1 MKKFWLVFIN
11 EYKRHVL
18 RKRFIFAVL
27 SMPIFVAFICGIGFL
42 SVWIQ
47 YNFKPV
53 GYIAP
58 AGLLENAQAVPE
70 ESDQIF
76 HAVPFVQYTDEKAAS
91 ADLKTQKIQAY
102 FVISPDYIQTGEV
115 EYIKVTKTGSNVE
128 DDFSAFLQYN
138 LLRDKTK
145 EVAQRI
151 LDGTNLTVRSVD
163 GSKEMSVDNWMVIM
177 LPIIAGVLFLI
188 AVNISGGYLLQ
199 AVVEEKENRTM
210 EIVVTSVSPSQLMG
224 GKIIADMLVGLT
236 ELAIWMVFTVF
247 VIKLAPSL
255 LPIGQ
260 SAQINASSILL
271 IVAIYLP
278 AFIMIAA
285 AMGAVGAT
293 ATEAREA
300 QQVAGLFTL
309 PIVIPFWFI
318 TAIMF
323 NPTGQLA
330 TWLSIIP
337 ITAPIS
343 MPLRAVF
350 TTVPTWQILL
360 TIGLLDL
367 CAAFMVW
374 LSGRIFRIGML
385 QYGKRVSLKQI
396 FNGRTLLEGQK

>member
-1 MKKFWLVFIN
+1 MNKFWLVFAN

-27 SMPIFVAFICGIGFL
+27 SMPIFVAFICGVGFL
-42 SVWIQ
+42 SVWVQ

-58 AGLLENAQAVPE
+58 AGMLENAQPVPE
-70 ESDQIF
+70 EEDQIF
-76 HAVPFVQYTDEKAAS
+76 HAVPFIRYTDEKAAFS
-91 ADLKTQKIQAY
+91 DLEAQKIQAY
-102 FVISPDYIQTGEV
+102 FVVSPDYIQTGDV
-115 EYIKVTKTGSNVE
+115 SYIKISKTGSNVE

-138 LLRDKTK
+138 LLRDKPQM
-145 EVAQRI
+145 VSQRI
-151 LDGTNLTVRSVD
+151 LEGTNLTVRSLD
-163 GSKEMSVDNWMVIM
+163 GSREMSVNNWMVIM
-177 LPIIAGVLFLI
+177 LPIIAGILFLI

-210 EIVVTSVSPSQLMG
+210 EIVVTSVSPSQLMA

-236 ELAIWMVFTVF
+236 ELAIWMGFTVI

-255 LPIGQ
+255 LPMGQ
-260 SAQINASSILL
+260 SAPIDGMSILL
-271 IVAIYLP
+271 IAAIYLP

-309 PIVIPFWFI
+309 PIMIPFWFI

-323 NPTGQLA
+323 DPNGQLA

-337 ITAPIS
+337 FTAPIT

-350 TTVPTWQILL
+350 TTVPPWQIFL
-360 TIGLLDL
+360 TIGILDL

-374 LSGRIFRIGML
+374 LAGRIFRIGML

-396 FNGRTLLEGQK
+396 FNRKTLLEGQK

>member
-1 MKKFWLVFIN
+1 MNKFWLVFAN

-27 SMPIFVAFICGIGFL
+27 SMPIFVAFICGVGFL
-42 SVWIQ
+42 SVWVQ

-58 AGLLENAQAVPE
+58 VGMLENAQPVPE
-70 ESDQIF
+70 EEDQIF
-76 HAVPFVQYTDEKAAS
+76 HAVPFIHYTDEKTAFS
-91 ADLKTQKIQAY
+91 DLEAQKIQAY
-102 FVISPDYIQTGEV
+102 FVVSPDYIQTGDV
-115 EYIKVTKTGSNVE
+115 SYIKISKTGSNVE

-138 LLRDKTK
+138 LLRDKPQK
-145 EVAQRI
+145 VSQRI
-151 LDGTNLTVRSVD
+151 LEGTNLIVRSLD
-163 GSKEMSVDNWMVIM
+163 GSREMSVNNWMVIM
-177 LPIIAGVLFLI
+177 LPIIAGILFLI

-210 EIVVTSVSPSQLMG
+210 EIVVTSVSPSQLMA
-224 GKIIADMLVGLT
+224 GKVIADMLVGLT
-236 ELAIWMVFTVF
+236 ELVIWMVFTVI

-260 SAQINASSILL
+260 SAPIDGMSILL
-271 IVAIYLP
+271 IAAIYLP

-323 NPTGQLA
+323 DPNSQLA

-337 ITAPIS
+337 FTAPIT

-350 TTVPTWQILL
+350 TTVPPWQIIL
-360 TIGLLDL
+360 TIVILDL
-367 CAAFMVW
+367 CAAFMIW

-396 FNGRTLLEGQK
+396 FNRRALLEGQK